1 MTPAAAAM
9 RMRLAAPLLRQ
20 RVAILPSSRTS
31 VLAYRNSFRV
41 IHSSPPEQ
49 AKVVPVY
56 GTGPPP
62 EPPKPAAEFASSSTT
77 LPHNSGAI
85 PEIKEGTASDPWSR
99 ISRRKRQA
107 AMLRAA
113 TLPPTTS
120 SSSSAS
126 ASAGGALK
134 RRFWKT
140 VNVVTKHDMN
150 EIHLDT
156 RALRRPD
163 TKTVIRLPLTKP
175 SLASALAI
183 EWDQLVSAQQATK
196 QHLIPLTSLVCRALD
211 IADEDA
217 LGKTTTIRDS
227 IAKVLLRYLD
237 TDSLLCWAPAPDH
250 PEDGRNSEGYTLR
263 ELQEETYSSV
273 VSFLTTR
280 VWPGVTIVPVL
291 DESSIM
297 PRQQEPGTREV
308 VQGWMQGLSPWEL
321 AALERAT
328 LAGKS
333 LLVAARLVVEWS
345 GDGGNTVVPAA
356 DTTAEEVK
364 TKRWGVE
371 EAARVVSLE
380 VDWQTNQW
388 GEVEDTHDVEK
399 VDLRRQLG
407 SAVLLCAGQGTT
419 SVEQAQAKL

>member
-1 MTPAAAAM
+1 
-9 RMRLAAPLLRQ
+9 MRLAAPLLRQ
-20 RVAILPSSRTS
+20 RAAILPSSRTL
-31 VLAYRNSFRV
+31 LAYRNSARV

-62 EPPKPAAEFASSSTT
+62 EPPKPAAD
-77 LPHNSGAI
+77 GAI
-85 PEIKEGTASDPWSR
+85 PEIKEGTAADPWSR

-113 TLPPTTS
+113 TLPPTAG
-120 SSSSAS
+120 SSSAP
-126 ASAGGALK
+126 GGIGLLK
-134 RRFWKT
+134 RRFWKS
-140 VNVVTKHDMN
+140 VHVATKNDMN
-150 EIHLDT
+150 EIHLDS
-156 RALRRPD
+156 RPLRRPD
-163 TKTVIRLPLTKP
+163 TKSIIRLPLTKP

-211 IADEDA
+211 IADEDS
-217 LGKTTTIRDS
+217 LGKTDIRNA
-227 IAKVLLRYLD
+227 IATVLLRYLD
-237 TDSLLCWAPAPDH
+237 TDSLLCWAPAPEH
-250 PEDGRNSEGYTLR
+250 PEDGRNEAGYTLR
-263 ELQEETYSSV
+263 EVQEEAYSSV

-291 DESSIM
+291 DETSIM

-308 VQGWMQGLSPWEL
+308 VQGWMLGLSAWEL

-345 GDGGNTVVPAA
+345 GDGGNAVVQTP
-356 DTTAEEVK
+356 AEEEEMN

-371 EAARVVSLE
+371 EAAKAVSLE
-380 VDWQTNQW
+380 VDWQTTQW

-407 SAVLLCAGQGTT
+407 SAVLLCAGQGATDV
-419 SVEQAQAKL
+419 SASKAKL

>member
-20 RVAILPSSRTS
+20 RAAVLSSRPSSS
-31 VLAYRNSFRV
+31 ILAYRNTSFRA

-77 LPHNSGAI
+77 SSLPHNSDAI

-113 TLPPTTS
+113 TLPPT
-120 SSSSAS
+120 SSAS
-126 ASAGGALK
+126 AGTGGALK

-140 VNVVTKHDMN
+140 VNVVTKNDMN

-217 LGKTTTIRDS
+217 LGKTDIRDS

-273 VSFLTTR
+273 VSFLTTK

-308 VQGWMQGLSPWEL
+308 VQGWMLGLSSWEL

-345 GDGGNTVVPAA
+345 GDGGNTVVSS
-356 DTTAEEVK
+356 EVTEDVK
-364 TKRWGVE
+364 AKKWGVE
-371 EAARVVSLE
+371 EAARAVSLE

-407 SAVLLCAGQGTT
+407 SAVLLCAGQGATT
-419 SVEQAQAKL
+419 VEQAKAKL

>member
-1 MTPAAAAM
+1 MTPAAAAAAM

-20 RVAILPSSRTS
+20 RASLLPTA
-31 VLAYRNSFRV
+31 VLAYRSARA

-62 EPPKPAAEFASSSTT
+62 EPPKPAAGFAPSSNDSDPPTR
-77 LPHNSGAI
+77 NGGAI
-85 PEIKEGTASDPWSR
+85 PETQEGTAADPWSR

-113 TLPPTTS
+113 TLPPTAG
-120 SSSSAS
+120 SSSAS
-126 ASAGGALK
+126 GGIGLK

-140 VNVVTKHDMN
+140 VTVVTREDMN
-150 EIHLDT
+150 EIHLDS

-163 TKTVIRLPLTKP
+163 TKNIIRLPLTKP

-217 LGKTTTIRDS
+217 LGKTEIRDS

-237 TDSLLCWAPAPDH
+237 TDSLLCWAPVPTH
-250 PEDGRNSEGYTLR
+250 PEDGRNDAGYTLR
-263 ELQEETYSSV
+263 ELQEEAYSSV

-291 DESSIM
+291 DETSIM

-308 VQGWMQGLSPWEL
+308 VHGWMLGLSAWEL
-321 AALERAT
+321 AALERVA

-333 LLVAARLVVEWS
+333 LLMAARLVVEWS
-345 GDGGNTVVPAA
+345 GDGGNAVVQTP
-356 DTTAEEVK
+356 EEEAQNK
-364 TKRWGVE
+364 KRWGIE
-371 EAARVVSLE
+371 EAARAVSLE
-380 VDWQTNQW
+380 VDWQTTQW

-407 SAVLLCAGQGTT
+407 SAVLLCVGQGATDV
-419 SVEQAQAKL
+419 SVNKAKL

>member
-1 MTPAAAAM
+1 MTPAAAAAM

-20 RVAILPSSRTS
+20 RAAILPSRTS
-31 VLAYRNSFRV
+31 VLAYRTARA

-62 EPPKPAAEFASSSTT
+62 EPPKPAAEFASSTPSDPPTR
-77 LPHNSGAI
+77 NSGAI
-85 PEIKEGTASDPWSR
+85 PEIKEGTAADPWSR

-113 TLPPTTS
+113 TLPPTAG
-120 SSSSAS
+120 SSSAP
-126 ASAGGALK
+126 GGIGLK
-134 RRFWKT
+134 RRFWKS
-140 VNVVTKHDMN
+140 VNVVTKNDMN
-150 EIHLDT
+150 EIHLDS
-156 RALRRPD
+156 RPLRRPD
-163 TKTVIRLPLTKP
+163 TKSIISLPLTKP

-217 LGKTTTIRDS
+217 LGKTDIRNA
-227 IAKVLLRYLD
+227 ITKVLLRYLD
-237 TDSLLCWAPAPDH
+237 TDSLLCWAPAPTH
-250 PEDGRNSEGYTLR
+250 PEDGRNDAGYTLR
-263 ELQEETYSSV
+263 EVQEEAYSSV

-308 VQGWMQGLSPWEL
+308 VQGWMLGLSAWEL

-345 GDGGNTVVPAA
+345 GDGGNAVVQTPEEEEM
-356 DTTAEEVK
+356 TTQNK
-364 TKRWGVE
+364 KRWGVE
-371 EAARVVSLE
+371 EAARTVSLE
-380 VDWQTNQW
+380 VDWQTTQW

-407 SAVLLCAGQGTT
+407 SAVLLCAGQGATDV
-419 SVEQAQAKL
+419 SANKAKL

>member
-31 VLAYRNSFRV
+31 SVLAYRNSFRT

-62 EPPKPAAEFASSSTT
+62 EPPKPAAEFASSSSNSTSS

-113 TLPPTTS
+113 TLPPT
-120 SSSSAS
+120 SSAS
-126 ASAGGALK
+126 AGAGGALK

-140 VNVVTKHDMN
+140 VNVVTKNDMN

-175 SLASALAI
+175 SLALALAI

-217 LGKTTTIRDS
+217 LGKTEIRDS

-273 VSFLTTR
+273 VSFLTTK

-308 VQGWMQGLSPWEL
+308 VQGWMLGLSAWEL

-333 LLVAARLVVEWS
+333 LLVAAKLVVEWS
-345 GDGGNTVVPAA
+345 GDGGNTVVPSSEV
-356 DTTAEEVK
+356 TEEVK
-364 TKRWGVE
+364 TKKWGVE
-371 EAARVVSLE
+371 EAARAVSLE

-419 SVEQAQAKL
+419 TVEQAKAKL